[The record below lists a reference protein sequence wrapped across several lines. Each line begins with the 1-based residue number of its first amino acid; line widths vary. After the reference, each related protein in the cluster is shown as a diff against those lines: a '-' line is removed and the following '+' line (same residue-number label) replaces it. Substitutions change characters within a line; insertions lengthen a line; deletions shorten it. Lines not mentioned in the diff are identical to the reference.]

1 MPPLTP
7 AGPDAGLTI
16 SEAADVLGT
25 TVDTIR
31 YYEKEGIAPAP
42 GRGPS
47 GWRRYDASSVSW
59 LAGVLMLRGTGM
71 NIQQMREYAAAY
83 QAGASA
89 EDRLALLEQHHEA
102 VLDRLADINLH
113 LTALERKIDAY
124 REAVRSGRQVPRS

>member
-7 AGPDAGLTI
+7 AGPDPGLTI
-16 SEAADVLGT
+16 SEAADLLGT

-47 GWRRYDASSVSW
+47 GWRRYDASAVSW

-71 NIQQMREYAAAY
+71 NIQQMREYAVAY

-102 VLDRLADINLH
+102 VLDRLAEVHVH
-113 LTALERKIDAY
+113 LGALERKISAY
-124 REAVRSGRQVPRS
+124 REAIHTGNQVPSP